1 MLLSFDRMR
10 KIHVCLVGQEF
21 LNWDLFDSKNQTAG
35 LQFFKLVNYFG
46 SGLSIFGIGEYPFPG

>member
-1 MLLSFDRMR
+1 MR

-35 LQFFKLVNYFG
+35 LQFFKLVNYLG